1 MCDRCAGMREALH
14 ICACARSGHLA
25 GKLGT
30 RLISLNPRGMDPHG
44 NTSWE
49 HFTHGSQA
57 VSMRAMQPLYSLDS
71 DVRYFDGVL
80 AEVEDD
86 LLGLYD
92 IDDEVLR
99 IKQVS
104 THYRPEHVFIRQ
116 TDLRG
121 YLYFPHQRLR
131 K

>member
-1 MCDRCAGMREALH
+1 
-14 ICACARSGHLA
+14 
-25 GKLGT
+25 
-30 RLISLNPRGMDPHG
+30 
-44 NTSWE
+44 
-49 HFTHGSQA
+49 
-57 VSMRAMQPLYSLDS
+57 MRAMQPLYSLDS